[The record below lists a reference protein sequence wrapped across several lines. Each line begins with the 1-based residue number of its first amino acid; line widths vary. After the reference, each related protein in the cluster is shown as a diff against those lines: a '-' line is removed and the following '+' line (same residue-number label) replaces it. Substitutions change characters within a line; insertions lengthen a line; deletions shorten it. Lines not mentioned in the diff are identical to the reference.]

1 MKLPTRATVR
11 RVRDERGMAVPLAVI
26 CLLTVTGL
34 VLTFLTVSAIEPQ
47 ISGNH
52 ARGTQARYAA
62 ESGIEWAFDHLVT
75 HPDWNAMLAGATSA
89 GKNITPA
96 QPWIGLTSALG
107 TFSVIVQNDWRAAD
121 SARTGLTPDGS
132 GTATTDTNG
141 VLLITATGTFRG
153 VTQTISAALRK
164 ATLPTINAALAFPGL
179 RAGVD
184 FAHSAFTIDGTDSNL
199 DVTAGIARPVYGI
212 SVAAGDSAN
221 QTLLQGA
228 VAANP
233 QNDVRGLSVGSP
245 AAPAPATLAT
255 RADAVA
261 SDGALTSQQVV
272 DFVNAVKTQADVTI
286 DVSAG
291 TTASYGGV
299 GQSCAATIE
308 SSGCWGTPDYPKIV
322 YVKGN
327 GTGIGSPTLEITGES
342 HGTGVLVVDGAQVF
356 IDGAFRW
363 NGPIIVTG
371 RNVGL
376 RYRGN
381 GGGDVFGTIIVNE
394 LSTSTLSAQFG
405 SDGARPTAIRYSRQ
419 ALDLVEHGLAR
430 RFVHL
435 YSWREH

>member
-1 MKLPTRATVR
+1 MR
-11 RVRDERGMAVPLAVI
+11 RVRDERGLAVPLAVI

-52 ARGTQARYAA
+52 ARGTQARHAA
-62 ESGIEWAFDHLVT
+62 ESGIEWAFDHLVS

-96 QPWIGLTSALG
+96 QPWVGLTPALG
-107 TFSVIVQNDWRAAD
+107 TFTIIVQNDWRAAD
-121 SARTGLTPDGS
+121 SARTGIAPDGS
-132 GTATTDTNG
+132 GTPTADTNG
-141 VLLITATGTFRG
+141 VVLITATGSFRG
-153 VTQTISAALRK
+153 VTQTITAALRR

-199 DVTAGIARPVYGI
+199 DATAGIARAVYGI
-212 SVAAGDSAN
+212 SVAAGDTAN
-221 QTLLQGA
+221 QTLVQDA
-228 VAANP
+228 VSANS

-245 AAPAPATLAT
+245 AAPAPATLGS
-255 RADAVA
+255 RADTVA
-261 SDGALTSQQVV
+261 SDGALTSQQVL
-272 DFVNAVKTQADVTI
+272 DFVNAVKGRADVTI

-291 TTASYGGV
+291 TTATYSGV
-299 GQSCAATIE
+299 GQSCAAALDR
-308 SSGCWGTPDYPKIV
+308 SSCWGTLDHPKIV

-327 GTGIGSPTLEITGES
+327 GAGTGSPTLEITGES
-342 HGTGVLVVDGAQVF
+342 HGTGVLIVDSAQTFV
-356 IDGAFRW
+356 DGAFRW
-363 NGPIIVTG
+363 NGPIILTG

-394 LSTSTLSAQFG
+394 LSSATGSVQFG
-405 SDGARPTAIRYSRQ
+405 SDGSRLAAIRYSRQ